1 MAVTAEGIERED
13 QLAALREVGCDR
25 GQGFLFARPRPAEEA
40 GRALLGAEAA
50 A

>member
-1 MAVTAEGIERED
+1 VTAEGIERED
-13 QLAALREVGCDR
+13 QLAALREAGCDR